1 VNDHCEQ
8 CAEHQDDID
17 VLTERAETAEREL
30 AALREQHKALTDTA
44 DNATASLRSLADA
57 LDRHL

>member
-8 CAEHQDDID
+8 CDEYQDDID
-17 VLTERAETAEREL
+17 ALTERAETAEREL
-30 AALREQHKALTDTA
+30 TELRDRHKALTDTA
-44 DNATASLRSLADA
+44 DNATESLRALADA